1 METKNQ
7 MLKILPFN
15 SLNFSDSSV
24 SFSSKSESYKFFPS
38 RQIFGIWAWAVG
50 TGGLLMGL
58 IMWSNV
64 PPIIPKYYTKELFD
78 FQKIHFYI
86 LPVSYFRLMLRMS
99 LSTRLCFH
107 LFQYETYKKSIKI
120 KYIHVLHSECE
131 KRTNS
136 CNKNFQWI
144 DDLVM
149 EIPKNNPTYP
159 PISAIK
165 DSALYV

>member
-1 METKNQ
+1 

-38 RQIFGIWAWAVG
+38 KQIFGIWAWAVG

-64 PPIIPKYYTKELFD
+64 PPIIPKCYTKKFFD

-86 LPVSYFRLMLRMS
+86 LPVSYFRLMLNRQAIS
-99 LSTRLCFH
+99 KVRIYVWNSFIQGNFLSS
-107 LFQYETYKKSIKI
+107 ETIHSAHVFTLYTNTYTYIDEAKLATVFVYFEGVHKCVKTLGYISIKAR
-120 KYIHVLHSECE
+120 LH
-131 KRTNS
+131 TMLQN
-136 CNKNFQWI
+136 
-144 DDLVM
+144 
-149 EIPKNNPTYP
+149 
-159 PISAIK
+159 
-165 DSALYV
+165 

>member
-38 RQIFGIWAWAVG
+38 KQIFGIWAWAVG

-64 PPIIPKYYTKELFD
+64 PPIIPKCYTKKWFD

-86 LPVSYFRLMLRMS
+86 LPVSYFRLMLMINPV
-99 LSTRLCFH
+99 F
-107 LFQYETYKKSIKI
+107 YNSIKNRLSYVTLQRNHSYQLTSLHTTWKLMCTLHI
-120 KYIHVLHSECE
+120 KEYYILRYLYE
-131 KRTNS
+131 KYNISSDNS
-136 CNKNFQWI
+136 
-144 DDLVM
+144 
-149 EIPKNNPTYP
+149 
-159 PISAIK
+159 
-165 DSALYV
+165 

>member
-1 METKNQ
+1 MIPIKYKIAYNSLETKNQ

-38 RQIFGIWAWAVG
+38 KQIFGIWAWAVG

-64 PPIIPKYYTKELFD
+64 PPIIPKCYTKKLFD

-86 LPVSYFRLMLRMS
+86 LPVSYFRLMLKVE
-99 LSTRLCFH
+99 L
-107 LFQYETYKKSIKI
+107 Y
-120 KYIHVLHSECE
+120 
-131 KRTNS
+131 
-136 CNKNFQWI
+136 
-144 DDLVM
+144 
-149 EIPKNNPTYP
+149 
-159 PISAIK
+159 ISAINYWFSWIFHWNMIQYFLVIK
-165 DSALYV
+165 IEYYYFSTKRH

>member
-1 METKNQ
+1 MIPIKYKITYNSLETKNQ

-38 RQIFGIWAWAVG
+38 KQIFGIWAWAVG

-64 PPIIPKYYTKELFD
+64 PPIIPKCYTKKLFD

-86 LPVSYFRLMLRMS
+86 LPVSYFRLMLNNQSVQMIRPYLLPRLSRFCGGS
-99 LSTRLCFH
+99 LWYPMCIT
-107 LFQYETYKKSIKI
+107 
-120 KYIHVLHSECE
+120 
-131 KRTNS
+131 
-136 CNKNFQWI
+136 WI
-144 DDLVM
+144 V
-149 EIPKNNPTYP
+149 
-159 PISAIK
+159 AGQ
-165 DSALYV
+165 

>member
-15 SLNFSDSSV
+15 SLIFSDSSV

-38 RQIFGIWAWAVG
+38 KQIFGIWAWAVG

-64 PPIIPKYYTKELFD
+64 PPIIPKCYTKKFFD

-86 LPVSYFRLMLRMS
+86 LPVSYFRLMLS
-99 LSTRLCFH
+99 NLAANF
-107 LFQYETYKKSIKI
+107 ETPLNIYLPHYRS
-120 KYIHVLHSECE
+120 V
-131 KRTNS
+131 
-136 CNKNFQWI
+136 
-144 DDLVM
+144 DDLPSSYTYLVGSCKIFHEKAVTSIC
-149 EIPKNNPTYP
+149 EIFVK
-159 PISAIK
+159 
-165 DSALYV
+165 

>member
-15 SLNFSDSSV
+15 FLNFSDSSV

-38 RQIFGIWAWAVG
+38 KQIFGIWAWAVG

-64 PPIIPKYYTKELFD
+64 PPIIPKCYTKKFFD

-86 LPVSYFRLMLRMS
+86 LPVSYFRLMLI
-99 LSTRLCFH
+99 LA
-107 LFQYETYKKSIKI
+107 
-120 KYIHVLHSECE
+120 VLG
-131 KRTNS
+131 
-136 CNKNFQWI
+136 I
-144 DDLVM
+144 L
-149 EIPKNNPTYP
+149 P
-159 PISAIK
+159 SAISGYFCCK
-165 DSALYV
+165 NTNKSLFFQQKIWWNQNRKQLALNHIGLLLVSQYYLKLYCIIFFSL

>member
-1 METKNQ
+1 MIPIKYKIAYNSLETKNQ

-38 RQIFGIWAWAVG
+38 KQIFGIWAWAVG

-64 PPIIPKYYTKELFD
+64 PPIIPKCYTKKFFD

-86 LPVSYFRLMLRMS
+86 LPVSYFRLMLS
-99 LSTRLCFH
+99 FTAFPKIYWK
-107 LFQYETYKKSIKI
+107 FIKKS
-120 KYIHVLHSECE
+120 CE
-131 KRTNS
+131 IQI
-136 CNKNFQWI
+136 NFRYF
-144 DDLVM
+144 L
-149 EIPKNNPTYP
+149 K
-159 PISAIK
+159 S
-165 DSALYV
+165 S

>member
-38 RQIFGIWAWAVG
+38 KQIFGIWAWAVG
-50 TGGLLMGL
+50 TSGLLMGL

-64 PPIIPKYYTKELFD
+64 PPIIPKCYTKKLFD

-86 LPVSYFRLMLRMS
+86 LPVSYFRLMLRV
-99 LSTRLCFH
+99 CFVVECLNFFNDSCWSSRGILDISSWFKKTCCKRKKIIFLTVSH
-107 LFQYETYKKSIKI
+107 LTKKKSW
-120 KYIHVLHSECE
+120 YHHVRRPLSL
-131 KRTNS
+131 RTYRP
-136 CNKNFQWI
+136 
-144 DDLVM
+144 L
-149 EIPKNNPTYP
+149 T
-159 PISAIK
+159 
-165 DSALYV
+165 L

>member
-7 MLKILPFN
+7 ILKILPFN

-38 RQIFGIWAWAVG
+38 KQIFGIWAWAVG

-86 LPVSYFRLMLRMS
+86 LPVSYFRLMLNIF
-99 LSTRLCFH
+99 T
-107 LFQYETYKKSIKI
+107 LFMKKENVTPVESHFLPLET
-120 KYIHVLHSECE
+120 
-131 KRTNS
+131 
-136 CNKNFQWI
+136 
-144 DDLVM
+144 
-149 EIPKNNPTYP
+149 
-159 PISAIK
+159 
-165 DSALYV
+165 

>member
-1 METKNQ
+1 MIPIKYKIAYNSLETKNQ

-38 RQIFGIWAWAVG
+38 KQIFGIWAWAVG

-64 PPIIPKYYTKELFD
+64 PPIIPKCYTKKLFD

-86 LPVSYFRLMLRMS
+86 LPVSYFRLMLNVKTSYKFSQVSWISS
-99 LSTRLCFH
+99 LCAQVS
-107 LFQYETYKKSIKI
+107 S
-120 KYIHVLHSECE
+120 
-131 KRTNS
+131 
-136 CNKNFQWI
+136 
-144 DDLVM
+144 
-149 EIPKNNPTYP
+149 
-159 PISAIK
+159 
-165 DSALYV
+165 